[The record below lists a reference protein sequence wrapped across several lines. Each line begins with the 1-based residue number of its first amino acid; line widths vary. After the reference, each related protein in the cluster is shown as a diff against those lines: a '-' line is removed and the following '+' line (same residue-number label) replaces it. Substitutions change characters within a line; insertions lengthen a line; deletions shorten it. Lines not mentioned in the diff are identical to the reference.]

1 MSNRQ
6 LGWDDMQVRDRIAP
20 PDEVQAEQAEA
31 AEKEAERERPT
42 GDDKWIPPGNAG
54 QGSRK
59 D

>member
-6 LGWDDMQVRDRIAP
+6 LGWDDMRVKDRIAP
-20 PDEVQAEQAEA
+20 PDEIQAEQAEA
-31 AEKEAERERPT
+31 AEKEAEREQPT